1 MPSNRERRDHE
12 EEANTTLRHHAH
24 QLVKAKW
31 STKFKI
37 WVGTVSAGVPLLIG
51 LFAGVQ
57 WINQN
62 VAWAEDLK
70 KSYVLQTI
78 QVSQLRTEDRMWK
91 VKHDLKE
98 IASRKLG
105 GNSLDTDELD
115 QKQLLSEYEF
125 LLGQKEKWNNAEK
138 EAIQ

>member
-1 MPSNRERRDHE
+1 MPSERDRRTHE
-12 EEANTTLRHHAH
+12 EEANNTLRRHAH
-24 QLVKAKW
+24 QLVKQKW

-37 WVGTVSAGVPLLIG
+37 WVGTVSAGVPLLVG

-62 VAWAEDLK
+62 VAWAEELK
-70 KSYVLQTI
+70 KNYVLQTI

-98 IASRKLG
+98 IAARKLA

-115 QKQLLSEYEF
+115 QTQLLSEYTF
-125 LLGQKEKWNNAEK
+125 LLDQKQKWDNAEK

>member
-1 MPSNRERRDHE
+1 MPSVSHE
-12 EEANTTLRHHAH
+12 EEANTTLRRQAHH
-24 QLVKAKW
+24 LVKAKW
-31 STKFKI
+31 STKLKI
-37 WVGTVSAGVPLLIG
+37 WVSTVGAGVPLLVG
-51 LFAGVQ
+51 VFALVQ
-57 WINQN
+57 WVNQN

-98 IASRKLG
+98 IAARKLAG
-105 GNSLDTDELD
+105 TSLETDELD
-115 QKQLLSEYEF
+115 QTQLLSEYTF
-125 LLGQKEKWNNAEK
+125 LLDQKQKWDNAEK